1 MFTDTIKGNWKQLKG
16 KVHSQW
22 GLLTNDEIAQMK
34 GNTEELIGVLQQKY
48 GFGKDKA
55 KEEINKFLKD
65 NDLGSF
71 SFDGFDAEAFVQKA
85 VDEFNDYSG
94 EAKEAIE
101 EYASKNLFKS
111 LGFAALVGAAIVFF
125 IKK

>member
-1 MFTDTIKGNWKQLKG
+1 MFTDSVKGNWKEIKG
-16 KVHSQW
+16 KVHTQW
-22 GLLTNDEIAQMK
+22 GLLTNDEIAKMK
-34 GNTEELIGVLQQKY
+34 GSSEELMGVLQQKY

-55 KEEINKFLKD
+55 KEEINKFLQE
-65 NDLGSF
+65 NGFGTF

-85 VDEFNDYSG
+85 MDEFNEYTG
-94 EAKEAIE
+94 ETKEAIE

-125 IKK
+125 MKK